1 MNTGSLFKQ
10 ARSAATRFHRAES
23 GNVAVFFAIAILP
36 MLALVGAAIDY
47 ARVNNAR
54 TALQT
59 ALDTAALMVS
69 KDASIGTLTDDQVTE
84 KAQAYF
90 KALYN
95 HPEAPV
101 GPIDA
106 KYTPNSG
113 QGASILLS
121 GGGSMQ
127 TDFMKVAGF
136 PTIDFKSS
144 STTKWGNTRMRVAMA
159 LDNTGSMAQNNKM
172 SNMQTAAKDM
182 ITTLSGFNKVEGDV
196 YISIIPFA
204 KDVNAGTSNVNA
216 AWLNWTEWEAEPA
229 FLTANGYP
237 QDWIYIGPGSPCP
250 FDTPET
256 RSSSTKFGFSC
267 MDRPATLSGAG
278 YVYYNN
284 SNNIPSSGSYSG
296 MICPSVDN
304 GRKLSGKSG
313 IFYNGCYT
321 SVVDQIKQIDSGR
334 NASCGSTK
342 GCTCSGSGSNR
353 VCKQTTYKHYWR
365 SHPTDSTV
373 AAAAAP
379 GHSTWKGCVNDRD
392 QSYDTLNTAWSSG
405 TSTPSTMYYAEQWKD
420 CLPATVTGMSNK
432 WSDLRGQIDDMV
444 PSGNTNQSIGFAWA
458 WQTLNTS
465 NGPFQ
470 AQSKDKNYVYNDY
483 LVLLSDGMNTQNR
496 WTQNS
501 SDIDARQAILCK
513 NIKDSGITIFTIQ
526 VNINNADPLSQVL
539 QNCASNGNFQMI
551 TTAGQTAD
559 AFQNILNQIA
569 KLRIA
574 K

>member
-1 MNTGSLFKQ
+1 MNARSLFKQ
-10 ARSAATRFHRAES
+10 GRSMAARFRRAES
-23 GNVAVFFAIAILP
+23 GNVAIFFAIAILP

-69 KDASIGTLTDDQVTE
+69 KDASIGTLTDDQVTQ

-113 QGASILLS
+113 KGASIVLS
-121 GGGSMQ
+121 GGGAMD
-127 TDFMKVAGF
+127 TDFMRVAGY
-136 PTIDFKSS
+136 PTINFGSS
-144 STTKWGNTRMRVAMA
+144 STTTWGNTRMRVAMA

-182 ITTLSGFNKVEGDV
+182 ITTLSGYNKTDGDV
-196 YISIIPFA
+196 YVSIIPFA
-204 KDVNAGTSNVNA
+204 KDVNVGMSNVNA

-229 FLTANGYP
+229 FLTQNGYP
-237 QDWIYIGPGSPCP
+237 NDWKYTGPGSDCP
-250 FDTPET
+250 FNKN
-256 RSSSTKFGFSC
+256 SHGFAC
-267 MDRPATLSGAG
+267 TDRPATKSGAK
-278 YVYYNN
+278 NADE
-284 SNNIPSSGSYSG
+284 IPDSGTYAG
-296 MICPSVDN
+296 LICPSVDN

-313 IFYNGCYT
+313 IYYNGCYT
-321 SVVDQIKQIDSGR
+321 SVVDQTKQIDSGR

-342 GCTCSGSGSNR
+342 GCTCSGTGNNR
-353 VCKQTTYKHYWR
+353 VCTQTTYKHYWR
-365 SHPTDSTV
+365 YHPTNSAIT
-373 AAAAAP
+373 AAAAP
-379 GHSTWKGCVNDRD
+379 AHSTWTGCVNDRD
-392 QSYDTLNTAWSSG
+392 QSYDTLNTAWSAG
-405 TSTPSTMYYAEQWKD
+405 TATPSTMYYAEQWRD

-432 WSDLRGQIDDMV
+432 WSDLRTQIADMV

-470 AQSKDKNYVYNDY
+470 AQGKDKNYVYKDY

-501 SDIDARQAILCK
+501 SDIDDRQAIQCK
-513 NIKDSGITIFTIQ
+513 NIKDNGITVFTIQ
-526 VNINNADPLSQVL
+526 VNINNKDPLSTVL

-569 KLRIA
+569 KLRIS